1 MLPGYTS
8 TLVGFWICA
17 EILELLKKNQLEKL
31 ISPMKR
37 STYLHTSTMQNFARQ
52 HFFEVNGISIIFS
65 REINDETGE
74 SIFEKV

>member
-1 MLPGYTS
+1 MLPRYTS

-17 EILELLKKNQLEKL
+17 EILELLKKNRLEKL
-31 ISPMKR
+31 ISPVKT
-37 STYLHTSTMQNFARQ
+37 STYLHTSTTQNFARQ

-65 REINDETGE
+65 REIDDETGE